1 MKSRTAAV
9 LTVLCAA
16 TALTA
21 CGDDEPAP
29 KGQQV
34 PVTATDTSCEVTT
47 TLFTPG
53 AVTFTVTNRGQQAT
67 GVYVYGREGDAFTKV
82 IAEVA
87 DVPAGR
93 TGDLRASLQTG
104 TYEVACKPGR
114 QGDGV
119 RTRITV
125 SDDGNLASA
134 AAEVAYDR
142 SVTIELTDDAMNGVD
157 ALIAEPGE
165 KLAFKVT
172 NKTAGARTLYV
183 LNPEGK
189 RVAEMKAEA
198 NGTAETV
205 VTLGAAGDWSL
216 KVKGDGVPSVSKPLV
231 VR

>member
-16 TALTA
+16 TTLTA
-21 CGDDEPAP
+21 CGEDEPAP
-29 KGQQV
+29 KGEQV

-53 AVTFTVTNRGQQAT
+53 TVTFTVTNRGQQAT
-67 GVYVYGREGDAFTKV
+67 GVYVYGREGDGFTKV
-82 IAEVA
+82 VAEVA

-93 TGDLRASLQTG
+93 TGDLRATLATG
-104 TYEVACKPGR
+104 SYEVACKPGR

-125 SDDGNLASA
+125 SDDGNVASA
-134 AAEVAYDR
+134 AAETAYDR
-142 SVTIELTDDAMNGVD
+142 AVAIELTGDTLTGADG
-157 ALIAEPGE
+157 LIAEPGE
-165 KLAFKVT
+165 KLSLKVT

-183 LNPEGK
+183 LNPAGK
-189 RVAEMKAEA
+189 RIAELKAEP

-205 VTLGAAGDWSL
+205 VTLGAAGNWTL
-216 KVKGDGVPSVSKPLV
+216 KVKGDGVAAVSRRLV

>member
-21 CGDDEPAP
+21 CGDDEPTP
-29 KGQQV
+29 TGEQV

-53 AVTFTVTNRGQQAT
+53 TVTFTVTNRGQQAT
-67 GVYVYGREGDAFTKV
+67 GVYVYGREGDGFSKV

-93 TGDLRASLQTG
+93 TGELRATLATG

-114 QGDGV
+114 QGDGL
-119 RTRITV
+119 RTRVTV
-125 SDDGNLASA
+125 SDDGNVASA
-134 AAEVAYDR
+134 AAETAYDR
-142 SVTIELTDDAMNGVD
+142 AVAVELTGDTITGVD
-157 ALIAEPGE
+157 GLIAEPGE
-165 KLAFKVT
+165 KISLKVT

-183 LNPEGK
+183 LNPDGK
-189 RVAEMKAEA
+189 RVAELKAEP

-205 VTLGAAGDWSL
+205 VTLGSAGDWTL
-216 KVKGDGVPSVSKPLV
+216 KVKGDGVASVSKRLV